1 MQQFVVPQ
9 FIQVEDKILG
19 PITVRQFVILLV
31 FVLIEFVT
39 YKLADFGLFLII
51 SLPLLLFTIVLAFV
65 KINGKPFHFFLLNFI
80 VTVKRSRIRVWSH
93 KENIVY
99 NLQYPKKKEKEK
111 IKEAPTLKQ
120 QQVSD
125 LSKVVDT
132 SGKYRK

>member
-51 SLPLLLFTIVLAFV
+51 TLPLLIFTIVLAFV

-80 VTVKRSRIRVWSH
+80 VTVKRSRIRVWNH

-111 IKEAPTLKQ
+111 IKAAPTLKQ
-120 QQVSD
+120 QQVSN

>member
-51 SLPLLLFTIVLAFV
+51 TLPLLIFTIVLAFV

-80 VTVKRSRIRVWSH
+80 VTVKRSRIRVWNH

-111 IKEAPTLKQ
+111 IKSAPTLKQ

-125 LSKVVDT
+125 LS
-132 SGKYRK
+132 